1 MKQLNQWY
9 CIVFCTL
16 LIAFC
21 VINVA
26 TPQKAFSDNENRPL
40 AQYPALDGESLV
52 SGSFM
57 KDFESYATDQFFGR
71 DFFISLKAGL
81 EQFSGKKEN
90 NDVYFAKDDYLIQK
104 IPAWNMNTLKTN
116 IAAIQKLHSLAK
128 FRIHVALVPTAYEIY
143 REKLPAFAYQPIQPQ
158 IVNQVSEALSGA
170 GISVIDPSTLL
181 KQHEGEYLYYR
192 TDHHQ
197 TAWGGFYTYQSLAP
211 ALGFVPLETED
222 FTIREMSD
230 AFYGTTWSEATLPNI
245 TPDSIYLFEPKAEVS
260 FRTEFNDTDK
270 IIDGLYDL
278 SALEQKDKYVT
289 YLGGNHPITKVT
301 SSLQNG
307 KKLAVFKDSYAHNIV
322 PFLANHFEEIH
333 MIDPRYYNLDAVAYL
348 KEHDVTDVLILYSS
362 ANFASDTNLFK
373 ISAYIK

>member
-9 CIVFCTL
+9 CIVFCAVL
-16 LIAFC
+16 LVFC

-40 AQYPALDGESLV
+40 AQCPVPDGEGLI

-57 KDFESYATDQFFGR
+57 KEFESYATDQFFGR

-81 EQFSGKKEN
+81 EQLSGKKEN

-104 IPAWNMNTLKTN
+104 MPAWNPNTLQTN
-116 IAAIQKLHSLAK
+116 IAAIQKLHGLNQ
-128 FRIHVALVPTAYEIY
+128 FRINVALVPTAYEIY
-143 REKLPAFAYQPIQPQ
+143 SDKLPPFAYQPIQPQ

-170 GISVIDPSTLL
+170 GIRVIDPAAVL
-181 KQHEGEYLYYR
+181 KQHKDEYLYYR

-197 TAWGGFYTYQSLAP
+197 TAWGGFYTYQALAQ
-211 ALGFVPLETED
+211 ALGFQPHSAED
-222 FTIREMSD
+222 FTVREMSD
-230 AFYGTTWSEATLPNI
+230 TFYGTTWSEATLPNI
-245 TPDSIYLFEPKAEVS
+245 TPDSIYLFEPH
-260 FRTEFNDTDK
+260 FDITFTTEFNDSDK
-270 IIDGLYDL
+270 KLDGLYDL
-278 SALEQKDKYVT
+278 EALKQKDKYVT

-322 PFLANHFEEIH
+322 PFLANHFEEVH
-333 MIDPRYYNLDAVAYL
+333 MIDPRYYNLDSVAYL
-348 KEHDVTDVLILYSS
+348 REQGITDVLVLYSS